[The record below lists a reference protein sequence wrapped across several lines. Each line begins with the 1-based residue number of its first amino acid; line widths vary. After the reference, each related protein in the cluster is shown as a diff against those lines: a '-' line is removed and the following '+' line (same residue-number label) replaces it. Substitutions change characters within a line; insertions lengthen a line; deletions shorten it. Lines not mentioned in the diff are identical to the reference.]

1 MVEDLR
7 RAASFVLPSLSRCVA
22 FSCALGLAATA
33 CGGGAREEAP
43 AAPVL
48 VAPIVPPEACPRKP
62 EVAANPPVPVGW
74 VQVKDAKVT
83 PEMATWAAEIV
94 NHGKS
99 YPMCSSTL
107 QTFGTA
113 TILARVEWHPP
124 DFNVDAVHRGVTLY
138 ERDAGRRGAALNL
151 PTR

>member
-1 MVEDLR
+1 MVEVLR
-7 RAASFVLPSLSRCVA
+7 RAASFVRHGGSACVA
-22 FSCALGLAATA
+22 FSFALGLVATA
-33 CGGGAREEAP
+33 CGGAAREEGP
-43 AAPVL
+43 AVPVL
-48 VAPIVPPEACPRKP
+48 VAPVVSPEACPRKP
-62 EVAANPPVPVGW
+62 EVAANPPVPAGW

-107 QTFGTA
+107 QTFGVA

-124 DFNVDAVHRGVTLY
+124 DFNVDTVHRGVTLY
-138 ERDAGRRGAALNL
+138 ERR
-151 PTR
+151 